1 MENTQRENSLLRSN
15 HKIESILNKNGKFS
29 VQVIKFIR
37 SNKGEPSLI
46 EYSSSGL
53 GETYNEALSEA
64 IKNL

>member
-1 MENTQRENSLLRSN
+1 MENTQRENSLLTSN

>member
-1 MENTQRENSLLRSN
+1 MENTQRENSLLTSN
-15 HKIESILNKNGKFS
+15 HKIESILNKNGKIS